1 MILMGSLA
9 AFGHRPPFSALYA
22 IRERLAAIQM
32 SNLTTAIIPVEGQ
45 PSEFLPILS
54 EFNRMV
60 DRLEVASS
68 NQ

>member
-1 MILMGSLA
+1 
-9 AFGHRPPFSALYA
+9 
-22 IRERLAAIQM
+22 M

-60 DRLEVASS
+60 DLEVLQQSGAICLHDF
-68 NQ
+68 NIPHTAHGGVCHPVILNRQPI